1 MSEQIA
7 LYRKYRPQKF
17 SEIVG
22 QDVIVQT
29 LLNTA
34 KKNQFSH
41 AYLFSGPRG
50 TGKTSCARIT
60 AKAINCANPEEGEPC
75 GKCEHCVAIEKGAH
89 QDIIELDAASHTSVE
104 NVRDLI
110 EKAQFAPSF
119 AKKKVYIID
128 EAHMLSKSAFN
139 ALLKTLEEPPS
150 HVHFILATT
159 EPHKLPVTIISR
171 CQRFDF
177 RRIALTDIVG
187 QLEYIAKQEKIKTEK
202 EALRLIAHQTNGGMR
217 DAIGLLEQFSTD
229 GAITTERV
237 EKNLGLTSLPVL
249 EKLLENLEKGETSQA
264 LELVNDITERG
275 VELTQF
281 TRDFLEVVRQKM
293 LDHVRKNLD
302 YGFYV
307 RVIDTFTLASLQLKQ
322 SFIPQLPLEVA
333 CAKLVNENTAPT
345 AEKKTEF
352 LEKTP
357 PKPEQT
363 ELWPRFIAQIK
374 TATLRTLLRQSAGE
388 LIENKLQITV
398 DSDFGLEQMRKA
410 KNVQEIEEVLRELL
424 GREIPVE
431 IIKGEIKLHAVSTE
445 EIKTK
450 DIHKIFG

>member
-1 MSEQIA
+1 MSEKIA
-7 LYRKYRPQKF
+7 LYRKYRPRKF

-34 KKNQFSH
+34 KKGQFSH

-60 AKAINCANPEEGEPC
+60 AKAINCADPQQGEPC
-75 GKCEHCVAIEKGAH
+75 GKCENCTGIEQGKH
-89 QDIIELDAASHTSVE
+89 PDVIELDAASHTSVE

-110 EKAQFAPSF
+110 DKAQFAPSI
-119 AKKKVYIID
+119 AQKKIYIID

-177 RRIALTDIVG
+177 RRISMTDLIA
-187 QLEYIAKQEKIKTEK
+187 QLEFIAQGEKIKADK

-217 DAIGLLEQFSTD
+217 DAIGLLEQFGTE
-229 GAITTERV
+229 GVITTEHV

-249 EKLLENLEKGETSQA
+249 EKLLENLENKKTSEA
-264 LELVNDITERG
+264 IDLINDVTEKG
-275 VELTQF
+275 VELSQF
-281 TRDFLEVVRQKM
+281 TKDFLDITRQKM
-293 LDHVRKNLD
+293 LNNIRKNLD
-302 YGFYV
+302 FGCCV
-307 RVIDTFTLASLQLKQ
+307 EVIDVFTVAGLQLKQ

-333 CAKLVNENTAPT
+333 CAKLA
-345 AEKKTEF
+345 
-352 LEKTP
+352 
-357 PKPEQT
+357 
-363 ELWPRFIAQIK
+363 
-374 TATLRTLLRQSAGE
+374 QSADSPKK
-388 LIENKLQITV
+388 KL
-398 DSDFGLEQMRKA
+398 
-410 KNVQEIEEVLRELL
+410 KN
-424 GREIPVE
+424 
-431 IIKGEIKLHAVSTE
+431 
-445 EIKTK
+445 
-450 DIHKIFG
+450 